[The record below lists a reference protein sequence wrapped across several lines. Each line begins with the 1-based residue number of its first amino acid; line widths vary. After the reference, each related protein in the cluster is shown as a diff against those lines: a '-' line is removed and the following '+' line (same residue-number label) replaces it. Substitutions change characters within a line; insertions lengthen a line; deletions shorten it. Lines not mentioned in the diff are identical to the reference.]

1 MLSLIIAFAISIATF
16 FSINAAWPGHYG
28 WTSFF
33 GVLALLAVWILINFK
48 INKILEKIFKNVQE
62 LIGDGQDKLR
72 RKITM
77 YQQKGIAGPR
87 IQEKIEE
94 ELKGSIREAIKL
106 LDAVDPLRKWNWLA
120 GRQADTMKAQLLYQ
134 IKDYESADPLIE
146 KALAFDP
153 MIVAM
158 KMARYYKRDM
168 NDKMLKTYKTGIKR
182 FKGDKK
188 VLIYALYSWILVKQG
203 KVEEAVVVLN
213 EASLKTDS
221 PVIKEN
227 WEHLANGRLKRF
239 SNAGLGDQWFALNL
253 EDQKQVRI
261 RQQASPFG
269 GAPGRFR

>member
-1 MLSLIIAFAISIATF
+1 MLSLIIAFVISIATF